1 MESTEL
7 QLYSLPESSTDLEAA
22 FISDDYTD
30 RLIEEVRSKAKS
42 VVGDLNTAKGRK
54 AYISMAAT
62 VRSSKVA
69 IDDAGKALVAEM
81 KKRPALVDA
90 SRRKIREALDE
101 LAIEIRQPVTDWEAE
116 QERIK
121 AEDKFNAD
129 HAEALEMNAAFD
141 KALAERIES
150 DHEIA
155 LLMNDKIDRDRAESA
170 RIAEQQRI
178 EHEQRI
184 AREAEERVKREAE
197 EKAQRERE
205 ESARR
210 EYELKAKAEQAERE
224 RIAEIERLEREAK
237 EAKERAEREA
247 KELQERNERLAR
259 EAKEKAE
266 REKQE
271 AIEAERR
278 KAREAEKRRLAEE
291 QRIKDE
297 NERRQADENHRKRIG
312 TDVVNALIDVVGLN
326 REQAIR
332 TLTAIKDGAVPHTKI
347 NY

>member
-7 QLYSLPESSTDLEAA
+7 QLYSLPKTAGELEAA
-22 FISDDYTD
+22 FISGDYTD
-30 RLIEEVRSKAKS
+30 RLIEEIRAKAKS
-42 VVGDLNTAKGRK
+42 VVGDINTAKGRK

-69 IDDAGKALVAEM
+69 IDDAGKTLVAEM

-121 AEDKFNAD
+121 AKEALTAA
-129 HAEALEMNAAFD
+129 HTEALEMNEVFD
-141 KALAERIES
+141 KAAAEKFES

-155 LLMNDKIDRDRAESA
+155 LLMNDKHDRELAEAA
-170 RIAEQQRI
+170 RLAEQQRI

-197 EKAQRERE
+197 EKA
-205 ESARR
+205 
-210 EYELKAKAEQAERE
+210 K
-224 RIAEIERLEREAK
+224 
-237 EAKERAEREA
+237 
-247 KELQERNERLAR
+247 
-259 EAKEKAE
+259 

-271 AIEAERR
+271 AIDAERR
-278 KAREAEKRRLAEE
+278 KAAQAEQARLAEE
-291 QRIKDE
+291 KRIKDE
-297 NERRQADENHRKRIG
+297 ADRRARDIEHRRSINQ
-312 TDVVNALIDVVGLN
+312 TAVSALVASGLT
-326 REQAIR
+326 EDCATACIKAI
-332 TLTAIKDGAVPHTKI
+332 AKGQVPAVTI

>member
-22 FISDDYTD
+22 FISEDYTD
-30 RLIEEVRSKAKS
+30 RLIEEVRTKAKS
-42 VVGDLNTAKGRK
+42 VVGDLNTVKGRK

-121 AEDKFNAD
+121 AEEKFNAD
-129 HAEALEMNAAFD
+129 HEEALEMNVAFD

-155 LLMNDKIDRDRAESA
+155 LLMNEKVDRDRAEAA

-184 AREAEERVKREAE
+184 AREAEERAKREAE
-197 EKAQRERE
+197 EKVQRERE

-210 EYELKAKAEQAERE
+210 ERELQAKAEQAERD
-224 RIAEIERLEREAK
+224 RIAE
-237 EAKERAEREA
+237 KERAEREA
-247 KELQERNERLAR
+247 KEQQERSERLAR
-259 EAKEKAE
+259 EAKERAE

-278 KAREAEKRRLAEE
+278 KVQEAEQRRLAEE
-291 QRIKDE
+291 KRIKDE
-297 NERRQADENHRKRIG
+297 AEARAANYEHKRQINAAAVAD
-312 TDVVNALIDVVGLN
+312 LISAGLT
-326 REQAIR
+326 EECAQACIR
-332 TLTAIKDGAVPHTKI
+332 AIAKGHVSSVSIT
-347 NY
+347 Y

>member
-7 QLYSLPESSTDLEAA
+7 QLYALPKTAGELEAA
-22 FISDDYTD
+22 FISGDYTD
-30 RLIEEVRSKAKS
+30 RLIEEIRAKAKS
-42 VVGDLNTAKGRK
+42 VVGDINTTKGRK

-69 IDDAGKALVAEM
+69 IDDAGKTLVAEM

-121 AEDKFNAD
+121 VEEALAAA
-129 HAEALEMNAAFD
+129 HAEALEMNEAFD
-141 KALAERIES
+141 KAVAEKFES

-155 LLMNDKIDRDRAESA
+155 LLMNDKFDRDRAETA
-170 RIAEQQRI
+170 RLAEQQRI

-184 AREAEERVKREAE
+184 AQEAEERVKREVE
-197 EKAQRERE
+197 EKAQRDREETELRERE
-205 ESARR
+205 LQA
-210 EYELKAKAEQAERE
+210 AAEKEKQE
-224 RIAEIERLEREAK
+224 RIAAEQ
-237 EAKERAEREA
+237 RAEQQRTEA
-247 KELQERNERLAR
+247 QQL
-259 EAKEKAE
+259 AE
-266 REKQE
+266 RDKRE

-278 KAREAEKRRLAEE
+278 KAAQVEQARLAEE
-291 QRIKDE
+291 KRIKDE
-297 NERRQADENHRKRIG
+297 ADRRARDTEHRRNINLAA
-312 TDVVNALIDVVGLN
+312 VSALVESGLT
-326 REQAIR
+326 EDCAK
-332 TLTAIKDGAVPHTKI
+332 ACIKSIAKGQVPAVTI

>member
-7 QLYSLPESSTDLEAA
+7 QLYSLPKTAGELEAA
-22 FISDDYTD
+22 FISGDYTD
-30 RLIEEVRSKAKS
+30 RLIEEIRAKAKS
-42 VVGDLNTAKGRK
+42 VVGDINTAKGRK

-69 IDDAGKALVAEM
+69 IDDAGKTLVAEM

-116 QERIK
+116 QERLKKEEEERVAAEAYSAMRDEADAMNADYDRAK
-121 AEDKFNAD
+121 AET
-129 HAEALEMNAAFD
+129 
-141 KALAERIES
+141 LAKQLES

-155 LLMNDKIDRDRAESA
+155 LLMNDNFNRKREEAA
-170 RIAEQQRI
+170 RLAEQQRI

-197 EKAQRERE
+197 EKARRDREESERRERE
-205 ESARR
+205 LQA
-210 EYELKAKAEQAERE
+210 AAERE
-224 RIAEIERLEREAK
+224 KQERIAAQ
-237 EAKERAEREA
+237 ERAEREA
-247 KELQERNERLAR
+247 KEAR
-259 EAKEKAE
+259 DMAELKAKRAQEKAE

-271 AIEAERR
+271 AIEEERR
-278 KAREAEKRRLAEE
+278 KAQEAEQARLAEE
-291 QRIKDE
+291 KRIKDE
-297 NERRQADENHRKRIG
+297 AERRARSLGHRRNINLAA
-312 TDVVNALIDVVGLN
+312 VSALVESGLT
-326 REQAIR
+326 EDCAKACI
-332 TLTAIKDGAVPHTKI
+332 TAIAKGQVPAVTI

>member
-22 FISDDYTD
+22 FISEDYTD

-42 VVGDLNTAKGRK
+42 VVGDLNTVKGRK

-116 QERIK
+116 QERSK
-121 AEDKFNAD
+121 AEEKFNAD
-129 HAEALEMNAAFD
+129 YAEALEMNAAFD

-155 LLMNDKIDRDRAESA
+155 LLMNDKVDRDRAEAA

-184 AREAEERVKREAE
+184 AREAEERAKREAE
-197 EKAQRERE
+197 EKIQRERE
-205 ESARR
+205 ESDRR
-210 EYELKAKAEQAERE
+210 EAELKAKAEQAERD
-224 RIAEIERLEREAK
+224 RIEE
-237 EAKERAEREA
+237 KERAEREA
-247 KELQERNERLAR
+247 KEQQERSERLAR
-259 EAKEKAE
+259 EAAEKAE
-266 REKQE
+266 RDKQE

-278 KAREAEKRRLAEE
+278 KAQEVEKKRLAEE
-291 QRIKDE
+291 
-297 NERRQADENHRKRIG
+297 KRIQ
-312 TDVVNALIDVVGLN
+312 DEAAARAANIEHKRQINAAAVADLIIAGLT
-326 REQAIR
+326 EECAQACIR
-332 TLTAIKDGAVPHTKI
+332 AIAKGHVSSVSIT
-347 NY
+347 Y

>member
-22 FISDDYTD
+22 FINEDYTD

-42 VVGDLNTAKGRK
+42 VVGDLNTVKGRK

-69 IDDAGKALVAEM
+69 IDDAGKTLVAEM

-101 LAIEIRQPVTDWEAE
+101 LAIEIRQPVTDWESE

-121 AEDKFNAD
+121 AEGKFNAD

-141 KALAERIES
+141 KELADRIES

-155 LLMNDKIDRDRAESA
+155 LLMNDKFDRDRAEAA

-178 EHEQRI
+178 EYEQRI
-184 AREAEERVKREAE
+184 ACEAEERAKREAE

-210 EYELKAKAEQAERE
+210 EAELKAKAEQAERD
-224 RIAEIERLEREAK
+224 RIAE
-237 EAKERAEREA
+237 KERAEREA
-247 KELQERNERLAR
+247 KAQQERAERLAR
-259 EAKEKAE
+259 EAAEKAE

-278 KAREAEKRRLAEE
+278 KAQEAEQRRLAEE
-291 QRIKDE
+291 KRIKDE
-297 NERRQADENHRKRIG
+297 AAARAANHEHKRQINAAAV
-312 TDVVNALIDVVGLN
+312 TDLISAGLT
-326 REQAIR
+326 EECAQACIR
-332 TLTAIKDGAVPHTKI
+332 AIAKGHVSSVSIT
-347 NY
+347 Y

>member
-7 QLYSLPESSTDLEAA
+7 QLYSLPKTAGELEAA
-22 FISDDYTD
+22 FISGDYTD
-30 RLIEEVRSKAKS
+30 RLIEEIRAKAKS
-42 VVGDLNTAKGRK
+42 VVGDINTAKGRK

-69 IDDAGKALVAEM
+69 IDDEGKTLVAEM

-121 AEDKFNAD
+121 AEEALAAA
-129 HAEALEMNAAFD
+129 HAEALEMNEAFD
-141 KALAERIES
+141 KAAAEKFES
-150 DHEIA
+150 DHELA
-155 LLMNDKIDRDRAESA
+155 LLMNDNFDHERAEAA
-170 RIAEQQRI
+170 RIAEQHRI

-197 EKAQRERE
+197 EKAKRDREEVERRERE
-205 ESARR
+205 LQA
-210 EYELKAKAEQAERE
+210 AAEKERQE
-224 RIAEIERLEREAK
+224 RIAAEQ
-237 EAKERAEREA
+237 RAEQQRIEA
-247 KELQERNERLAR
+247 R
-259 EAKEKAE
+259 EKAE

-278 KAREAEKRRLAEE
+278 KAAQAEQARLAEE
-291 QRIKDE
+291 KRIKDE
-297 NERRQADENHRKRIG
+297 ADRRARDIEHRRSINQ
-312 TDVVNALIDVVGLN
+312 TAVSALVASGLT
-326 REQAIR
+326 EDCATACIKAI
-332 TLTAIKDGAVPHTKI
+332 AKGQVPAVTI

>member
-22 FISDDYTD
+22 FISEDYTD

-42 VVGDLNTAKGRK
+42 VVGDLNTVKGRK

-121 AEDKFNAD
+121 AEEKFNAD
-129 HAEALEMNAAFD
+129 HNEALEINAAFD

-155 LLMNDKIDRDRAESA
+155 LLMNDKLDRDRAEAA

-184 AREAEERVKREAE
+184 AREAEERAKRETE

-210 EYELKAKAEQAERE
+210 EAALEAKAEQERLDRIAAQERADQDAKDAKEEAERD
-224 RIAEIERLEREAK
+224 
-237 EAKERAEREA
+237 
-247 KELQERNERLAR
+247 
-259 EAKEKAE
+259 
-266 REKQE
+266 KQE

-278 KAREAEKRRLAEE
+278 KAQQAEQRRLAEE

-297 NERRQADENHRKRIG
+297 LAQRTADENHRKRIG
-312 TDVVNALIDVVGLN
+312 TEAVTALINVVGLT
-326 REQAIR
+326 REQAIS
-332 TLTAIKDGAVPHTKI
+332 TFKAIKDGAVPHTNI

>member
-7 QLYSLPESSTDLEAA
+7 QLYSLPKTAGELEAA
-22 FISDDYTD
+22 FISGDYTD
-30 RLIEEVRSKAKS
+30 RLIEEIRAKAKS
-42 VVGDLNTAKGRK
+42 VVGDINTAKGRK

-69 IDDAGKALVAEM
+69 IDDAGKTLVAEM

-101 LAIEIRQPVTDWEAE
+101 LAIEIRQPVTNWEAE

-121 AEDKFNAD
+121 AEEALVAA
-129 HAEALEMNAAFD
+129 HTEALEMNEAFD
-141 KALAERIES
+141 KAAAEKLES

-155 LLMNDKIDRDRAESA
+155 LLMNDNFDRKREEAA
-170 RIAEQQRI
+170 RLAEQQRI

-205 ESARR
+205 QVER
-210 EYELKAKAEQAERE
+210 EKRELQATAERE
-224 RIAEIERLEREAK
+224 KQERIAAEQ
-237 EAKERAEREA
+237 RAEQQRIDDQKRA
-247 KELQERNERLAR
+247 D
-259 EAKEKAE
+259 

-271 AIEAERR
+271 AIEEERR
-278 KAREAEKRRLAEE
+278 KAQEAEQARIAEE
-291 QRIKDE
+291 KRKDDE
-297 NERRQADENHRKRIG
+297 LARRTANENHRKRIG
-312 TDVVNALIDVVGLN
+312 SESVGALESVVGLS
-326 REQAIR
+326 REQAVR
-332 TLTAIKDGAVPHTKI
+332 AFKAIKDGEIPHLNV

>member
-7 QLYSLPESSTDLEAA
+7 QLYSLPKTAGELEAA
-22 FISDDYTD
+22 FISGDYTD
-30 RLIEEVRSKAKS
+30 RLIEEIRAKAKS
-42 VVGDLNTAKGRK
+42 VVGDINTAKGRK

-69 IDDAGKALVAEM
+69 IDDAGKTLVAEM

-121 AEDKFNAD
+121 AEEALTTA
-129 HAEALEMNAAFD
+129 HEEALEMNEAFD
-141 KALAERIES
+141 KAATEKLES

-155 LLMNDKIDRDRAESA
+155 LLMNDNFDRDRAEAA
-170 RIAEQQRI
+170 RLAEQQRI

-184 AREAEERVKREAE
+184 AREAEERVKRETE
-197 EKAQRERE
+197 EKARRDREQVERE
-205 ESARR
+205 KR
-210 EYELKAKAEQAERE
+210 ELQAAAERE
-224 RIAEIERLEREAK
+224 KQERIAAQ
-237 EAKERAEREA
+237 ERAEREA
-247 KELQERNERLAR
+247 R
-259 EAKEKAE
+259 EAREKAE

-278 KAREAEKRRLAEE
+278 KAQEAEQARIAEE
-291 QRIKDE
+291 KRIKDE
-297 NERRQADENHRKRIG
+297 AERRARSLSHRRNINLAA
-312 TDVVNALIDVVGLN
+312 VSALVKSGLT
-326 REQAIR
+326 EDCAKACI
-332 TLTAIKDGAVPHTKI
+332 TAIAKGQVPAVNI

>member
-22 FISDDYTD
+22 FISEDYTD

-121 AEDKFNAD
+121 AEEKFNAD

-141 KALAERIES
+141 KALAERIDS

-155 LLMNDKIDRDRAESA
+155 LLMNDKIDRDRAEAA

-178 EHEQRI
+178 EYEQRI
-184 AREAEERVKREAE
+184 AREAEERIKREAE

-210 EYELKAKAEQAERE
+210 EAELKAKAEQAERD
-224 RIAEIERLEREAK
+224 RIAEKKRLEREAK

-259 EAKEKAE
+259 KAKERAE
-266 REKQE
+266 RDKQE

-278 KAREAEKRRLAEE
+278 MAQEAEKRRLAEE
-291 QRIKDE
+291 KRIKDE
-297 NERRQADENHRKRIG
+297 AEARAANHEHKRLINAAAVADLINAGLTEECAQACIR
-312 TDVVNALIDVVGLN
+312 
-326 REQAIR
+326 AIAKGHVSSVSI
-332 TLTAIKDGAVPHTKI
+332 T
-347 NY
+347 Y

>member
-7 QLYSLPESSTDLEAA
+7 QLYSLPKTAGELEAA
-22 FISDDYTD
+22 FISGDYTD
-30 RLIEEVRSKAKS
+30 RLIEEIRTKAKS
-42 VVGDLNTAKGRK
+42 VVGDINTAKGRK

-69 IDDAGKALVAEM
+69 IDDAGKTLVAEM

-121 AEDKFNAD
+121 AEEALAAA
-129 HAEALEMNAAFD
+129 HTEALEMNEAFD
-141 KALAERIES
+141 KAAAEKFES

-155 LLMNDKIDRDRAESA
+155 LLMNDKHDRELAEAA
-170 RIAEQQRI
+170 RLAEQQRI

-197 EKAQRERE
+197 EKAKRDREEVERRERE
-205 ESARR
+205 LQA
-210 EYELKAKAEQAERE
+210 AAEKERQE
-224 RIAEIERLEREAK
+224 RIAAEQ
-237 EAKERAEREA
+237 RAEQQCIEA
-247 KELQERNERLAR
+247 QKLAERQAR
-259 EAKEKAE
+259 EAREKAE

-278 KAREAEKRRLAEE
+278 KAQEAEQARQAEE
-291 QRIKDE
+291 KRIKDE
-297 NERRQADENHRKRIG
+297 ADRRARDIEHRRSINQ
-312 TDVVNALIDVVGLN
+312 TAVSALVASGLT
-326 REQAIR
+326 EDCATACIKAI
-332 TLTAIKDGAVPHTKI
+332 AKGQVPAVTI

>member
-7 QLYSLPESSTDLEAA
+7 QLYSLPKTAGELEAA
-22 FISDDYTD
+22 FISGDYTD
-30 RLIEEVRSKAKS
+30 RLIEEIRAKAKS
-42 VVGDLNTAKGRK
+42 VVGDINTAKGRK

-69 IDDAGKALVAEM
+69 IDDAGKTLVAEM

-121 AEDKFNAD
+121 AEEALVSA
-129 HAEALEMNAAFD
+129 HTEALEMNEAFD
-141 KALAERIES
+141 KAAAEELES

-155 LLMNDKIDRDRAESA
+155 LLMNDNFDRKREEAA
-170 RIAEQQRI
+170 RLAEQQRI

-197 EKAQRERE
+197 EKARRDREESERRERE
-205 ESARR
+205 LQA
-210 EYELKAKAEQAERE
+210 AAERE
-224 RIAEIERLEREAK
+224 KQERIAAQ
-237 EAKERAEREA
+237 ERAEREA
-247 KELQERNERLAR
+247 KEAR
-259 EAKEKAE
+259 DMAELKAKRAQEKAE

-271 AIEAERR
+271 AIEEERR
-278 KAREAEKRRLAEE
+278 KAAQAEQARIAEE
-291 QRIKDE
+291 KRIKDE
-297 NERRQADENHRKRIG
+297 AERRARSLGHRRNINLAA
-312 TDVVNALIDVVGLN
+312 VSALVESGLT
-326 REQAIR
+326 EDCAKACIKAI
-332 TLTAIKDGAVPHTKI
+332 AKGQVPAVTI

>member
-7 QLYSLPESSTDLEAA
+7 QLYSLPKTAGELEAA

-30 RLIEEVRSKAKS
+30 RLIEEIRAKAKS
-42 VVGDLNTAKGRK
+42 VVGDINTAKGRK

-69 IDDAGKALVAEM
+69 IDDAGKTLVAEM

-121 AEDKFNAD
+121 AEEALVAA
-129 HAEALEMNAAFD
+129 HTEALEMNEAFD
-141 KALAERIES
+141 KAAAEKLES

-155 LLMNDKIDRDRAESA
+155 LLMNDNFDRKREEAA
-170 RIAEQQRI
+170 RLAEQQRI

-205 ESARR
+205 QVER
-210 EYELKAKAEQAERE
+210 EKLDLQAAAEKEKQE
-224 RIAEIERLEREAK
+224 RIAAEQRAEQQRIDDQK
-237 EAKERAEREA
+237 RAERD
-247 KELQERNERLAR
+247 
-259 EAKEKAE
+259 
-266 REKQE
+266 KQE

-278 KAREAEKRRLAEE
+278 KAAQAEQVRLAEE
-291 QRIKDE
+291 KRKADE
-297 NERRQADENHRKRIG
+297 LARRTANENHRKRIG
-312 TDVVNALIDVVGLN
+312 SESVGALESVVGLS

-332 TLTAIKDGAVPHTKI
+332 AFRAIKDGEIPHLNV

>member
-7 QLYSLPESSTDLEAA
+7 QLYSLPKTAGELEAA

-30 RLIEEVRSKAKS
+30 RLIEEIRAKAKS
-42 VVGDLNTAKGRK
+42 VVGDINTAKGRK
-54 AYISMAAT
+54 FYISMAAT

-69 IDDAGKALVAEM
+69 IDDAGKTLVAEM

-121 AEDKFNAD
+121 AEEELAAA
-129 HAEALEMNAAFD
+129 HAEALEMNEAFD
-141 KALAERIES
+141 KAAAEKFES

-155 LLMNDKIDRDRAESA
+155 LLMNDKFDRDRAEAA
-170 RIAEQQRI
+170 RLAEQQRI
-178 EHEQRI
+178 ENEQRI

-205 ESARR
+205 QVERR
-210 EYELKAKAEQAERE
+210 ERELQAAAEKERQE
-224 RIAEIERLEREAK
+224 RIAAEQHAEQQRIEAQQL
-237 EAKERAEREA
+237 AER
-247 KELQERNERLAR
+247 QAR
-259 EAKEKAE
+259 EAREAREKAE
-266 REKQE
+266 RDKQE

-278 KAREAEKRRLAEE
+278 KAAQAEQARLAEE
-291 QRIKDE
+291 KRIKDE
-297 NERRQADENHRKRIG
+297 ADRRAKDVEHRRSINQAA
-312 TDVVNALIDVVGLN
+312 VSALVASGLT
-326 REQAIR
+326 EGCATACIKAI
-332 TLTAIKDGAVPHTKI
+332 AKGQVPAVTI